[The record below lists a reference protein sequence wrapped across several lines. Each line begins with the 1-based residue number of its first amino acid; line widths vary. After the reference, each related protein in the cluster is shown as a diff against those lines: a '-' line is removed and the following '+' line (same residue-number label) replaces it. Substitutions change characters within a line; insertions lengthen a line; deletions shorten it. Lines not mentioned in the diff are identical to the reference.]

1 MSNNPNEPR
10 SDEVEAFEEQVLRN
24 ISALGSHLHL
34 ASLSRK
40 WIEEGV
46 PGKYSYNFTW
56 LGIPIIQY
64 PQDIIA
70 LQEIIWR
77 TRPEIIV
84 ETGIARGGSLIFF
97 ASLMELIGEG
107 GRVIGIDIDI
117 RESNRRRIEAHP
129 LFKRISLV
137 QSSSIASNVIDEV
150 GKITKGKKTMIV
162 LDSDHSHQHVLAELR
177 LYSAFVSLGC
187 YLVVLDTIIED
198 LPDSMFSNRS
208 WGRGNNPKTAVHE
221 FLAETDNF
229 EIDSSI
235 PSKLLITVAP
245 DGYLVRVKT
254 SSHG

>member
-1 MSNNPNEPR
+1 MTDKENKASSHHE
-10 SDEVEAFEEQVLRN
+10 SFEEEVVRN
-24 ISALGSHLHL
+24 IEALGSDLAL

-40 WIEEGV
+40 WIEGGI
-46 PGKYSYNFTW
+46 PNKYSYNFSW
-56 LGIPIIQY
+56 LGVPIVQY

-97 ASLMELIGEG
+97 ASLLELIGG
-107 GRVIGIDIDI
+107 PGHVVGIDIDI
-117 RESNRRRIEAHP
+117 RESNRSRIEAHP

-137 QSSSIASNVIDEV
+137 QGSSIDPKVVAEV
-150 GKITKGKKTMIV
+150 GRIAKEKRTMIV
-162 LDSDHSHQHVLAELR
+162 LDSDHSHRHVLAELIS
-177 LYSAFVSLGC
+177 YSPFVSGGG

-198 LPDSMFSNRS
+198 LPDQIFSNRP

-221 FLAETDNF
+221 FLARTQDFEVDN
-229 EIDSSI
+229 SI

-245 DGYLVRVKT
+245 DGYLVRLKMK
-254 SSHG
+254 SNG